1 MRPMRTNGNRVKL
14 EGEARRVQFR
24 VEVAGVLR
32 PLHRASDSANPFMH
46 DRGNAVA
53 YDSQPAIELERSRC
67 KKASTFENSF
77 FDEDQP
83 MIDQRPQ
90 SGHALGSG
98 DGRARHLVDENVPS
112 HFDGGQLQFF
122 LRAKVGEKAALA
134 HTKLLG
140 EGTNGK
146 TFQALSGGYVDGAG
160 KDGFASA
167 EALGLAPEHGFIYGF
182 IYALIDSLFDKRF
195 AGIRAESAGHENT
208 VTQDTHKHER
218 SFTVLCFSA

>member
-14 EGEARRVQFR
+14 ERKARRVQFR

-32 PLHRASDSANPFMH
+32 PLHRASDSANPFVH
-46 DRGNAVA
+46 DRGDAVA
-53 YDSQPAIELERSRC
+53 HDSQPTVELERSSG
-67 KKASTFENSF
+67 KKASTLENSL

-83 MIDQRPQ
+83 MINQGPKP
-90 SGHALGSG
+90 GHTLGSG
-98 DGRARHLVDENVPS
+98 DGWPRHLIDENLAS

-122 LRAKVGEKAALA
+122 LRAEMGEKAAFA
-134 HTKLLG
+134 HTKLLS

-167 EALGLAPEHGFIYGF
+167 EALGLASEHRFID
-182 IYALIDSLFDKRF
+182 ALIDSLFDKRF
-195 AGIRAESAGHENT
+195 AGTRAKNARHENT
-208 VTQDTHKHER
+208 VTQGTN
-218 SFTVLCFSA
+218 